1 MAQWEIHEKYRQHFN
16 AIDKHNSK
24 RQGPLSF
31 EDIWK
36 THKWWLREFQMLAG
50 MSEVNALLLWRR
62 FKPGE
67 EMRDASLFRRRLA
80 YSLLNH
86 SVRLVEREESLAL
99 SRSRR
104 HGIVGGPEHF
114 VVLNPLGTRN
124 RNKRLHCRF
133 CDKKSAYSCAC
144 SPFVAGMNP
153 RDAMAICSDRQGGRC
168 MLRHREGE
176 IPPRKRQKAAR
187 KEWTSKTPSSIKSAS
202 DGAEGSGGNA

>member
-1 MAQWEIHEKYRQHFN
+1 
-16 AIDKHNSK
+16 
-24 RQGPLSF
+24 
-31 EDIWK
+31 
-36 THKWWLREFQMLAG
+36 MLAG

-80 YSLLNH
+80 YSLLNRP
-86 SVRLVEREESLAL
+86 VRLVEREESLAL

-124 RNKRLHCRF
+124 RIKRLHCRF
-133 CDKKSAYSCAC
+133 CDKKSAYSCGC

-168 MLRHREGE
+168 MLRHRAGE
-176 IPPRKRQKAAR
+176 TPPRKRQKAAR
-187 KEWTSKTPSSIKSAS
+187 KEWTSKTRSSAKSAS